1 MICYIILSFK
11 KFRFDFVNYW
21 LMRYVFTNLICISK
35 PLTSKNVLSSST
47 VGLVPGTI
55 SEGGFK
61 VVVEF
66 LEFLGLSLTLK
77 TSKKS

>member
-1 MICYIILSFK
+1 M
-11 KFRFDFVNYW
+11 
-21 LMRYVFTNLICISK
+21 YVHNSK

-66 LEFLGLSLTLK
+66 SEFLGLSLTLK
-77 TSKKS
+77 TSKKSYDGNTPPNPEQ